1 MGSGDSLASAP
12 FELWRL
18 AAVRRGALANQ
29 SSPTP
34 RAASHRDGE

>member
-1 MGSGDSLASAP
+1 MEACGGA
-12 FELWRL
+12 
-18 AAVRRGALANQ
+18 RRGALANQ